1 MNNMEK
7 FVKEHVPNLQKKL
20 DIKNVNAVPKIEKV
34 VVSIG
39 IGSLVTR
46 KGQKDFEEFESNLIK
61 ITGQKPRL
69 VKSKKS
75 ISNFKLREGMPVM
88 MQSTLRRHKA
98 LDFLDRLN
106 KLVLP
111 RVRDFDG
118 FSAKSFDPQGNF
130 NLGLKNYNI
139 FPELGLED
147 ATIPMWLQIN
157 IVTTGNA
164 EETKALLEELGFIFK

>member
-1 MNNMEK
+1 MEK

-34 VVSIG
+34 VISIG

-75 ISNFKLREGMPVM
+75 ISNFKLREDMPVM
-88 MQSTLRRHKA
+88 MQSTLRRQKA
-98 LDFLDRLN
+98 HDFLDRLN

-118 FSAKSFDPQGNF
+118 LSAKSFDHQGNY
-130 NLGLKNYNI
+130 NVGLKDYSI

-147 ATIPMWLQIN
+147 ATIPMGLQIN
-157 IVTTGNA
+157 VVTTGDA
-164 EETKALLEELGFIFK
+164 EQTRALLEELGFIFK